1 MNEISFNDTFES
13 VWCRDT
19 LRENSE
25 AIKQPVVY
33 IDITKKNMKQYSF
46 KYAEP
51 SVNNISTFC
60 QVADQLLQQN
70 IER

>member
-1 MNEISFNDTFES
+1 M
-13 VWCRDT
+13 CDT

-25 AIKQPVVY
+25 AIKQLVVY
-33 IDITKKNMKQYSF
+33 IDITKKNIMKQYSF

-60 QVADQLLQQN
+60 QVADQFLQQN